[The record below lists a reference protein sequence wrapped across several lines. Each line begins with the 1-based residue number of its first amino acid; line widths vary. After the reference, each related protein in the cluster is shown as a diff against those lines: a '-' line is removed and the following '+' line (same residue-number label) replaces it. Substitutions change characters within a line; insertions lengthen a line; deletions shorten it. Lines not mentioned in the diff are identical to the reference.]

1 MLSRGYTETGH
12 KINLKANRSEIR
24 PKEETVKYIYP
35 AIFYP
40 ESDGKFSVEF
50 VDLELSTFGDDL
62 ADAMGMAADAAA
74 GRIFSMLRDGEK
86 LPEPGNLQK
95 IKPDDPQGIVSLVY
109 IDFDNLKMNHDE
121 TPVKKTLT
129 IPSWLNKAAER
140 KRINFSSALK
150 DALLEKLAQ

>member
-1 MLSRGYTETGH
+1 M
-12 KINLKANRSEIR
+12 
-24 PKEETVKYIYP
+24 VKYIYP

-40 ESDGKFSVEF
+40 EDDGKFSVEF
-50 VDLELSTFGDDL
+50 VNFELATFGDSL
-62 ADAMGMAADAAA
+62 VDAMSMAADAVA

-86 LPEPGNLQK
+86 LPEPGKPQE
-95 IKPDDPQGIVSLVY
+95 IKPDEPNAIVSLVY
-109 IDFDNLKMNHDE
+109 IDLDSLKMNHDE

-140 KRINFSSALK
+140 KNINFSSTLK